1 MDSQRAGGQARD
13 DELTRRRLLGGAAAA
28 GLTAAVPGL
37 AASRAEAQLAPALGA
52 ASEANVVVV
61 VIDSLR
67 TDHVG
72 AYGGRRAR
80 TPTLDALAAESL
92 VFTHARLDAMPTVPV
107 RKSLLIGR
115 SGFPFRGWR
124 SGGGL
129 PKVPGFEGI
138 GRGETTF
145 LDVLGR
151 RGYLTGYVT
160 DNPHLLRPAFAGF
173 RGRPDVVTLVKGQ
186 IPGWRQ
192 RRRPTSPA
200 RLRRHLAPELRG
212 GDRGRVREHLDYNR
226 PNRKERDYLSARV
239 FRGGIDFLEQAAF
252 RARPFAL
259 VVDCFDV
266 HEPWDPPDSY
276 LARYAKIKRGGY
288 RPIMPFS
295 TPAGRAGDLSK
306 RTLKLAQAL
315 YAAETT
321 FLDAWLGRF
330 LTRLDELGLA
340 NTWVAVVSDHG
351 VFLGEHGWI
360 GKQAGD
366 MHGEL
371 IDVPFMIRHPRRVG
385 AGRRTGY
392 FASSQDIAPTLLRGV
407 GAPVPKAMDGA
418 DLRPLF
424 DGRRVKKRRPVW
436 TSAWSDTLMAG
447 DGRWLYVAENDR
459 GRIVTSRLHD
469 TRGDPGEFRNLA
481 RRRPDL
487 VRRFRRELRKAAGKG
502 GFPRNL

>member
-1 MDSQRAGGQARD
+1 MDSHSNSEESREA
-13 DELTRRRLLGGAAAA
+13 LTRRRLLGGAAAA
-28 GLTAAVPGL
+28 GLAATVPGL
-37 AASRAEAQLAPALGA
+37 AARPAAAQLVPALA
-52 ASEANVVVV
+52 AATGQNVVVV

-80 TPTLDALAAESL
+80 TPTLDALARESL
-92 VFTHARLDAMPTVPV
+92 VFTHARHEALPTVPV

-124 SGGGL
+124 PEGGL

-138 GRGETTF
+138 HRDETTF

-173 RGRPDVVTLVKGQ
+173 RARPDVVTLVKGQ
-186 IPGWRQ
+186 IPGFRQ
-192 RRRPTSPA
+192 RRRSTSAA

-212 GDRGRVREHLDYNR
+212 ADRGRVREYLDYNGAG
-226 PNRKERDYLSARV
+226 RKESDYLSARV
-239 FRGGIDFLEQAAF
+239 FGAGIGFLEQAAF
-252 RARPFAL
+252 RRQPFAL

-266 HEPWDPPDSY
+266 HEPWDPPDRY
-276 LARYAKIKRGGY
+276 LAQYARIKRGGY

-295 TPAGRAGDLSK
+295 TPAGRSGDLSRK
-306 RTLKLAQAL
+306 TLWLAQAM

-330 LTRLDELGLA
+330 LTRLDELGLT
-340 NTWVAVVSDHG
+340 NTWVVVVSDHG

-360 GKQAGD
+360 GKQANE

-371 IDVPFMIRHPRRVG
+371 IDVPFMLRHPQRVG
-385 AGRRTGY
+385 AGRRSGY
-392 FASSQDIAPTLLRGV
+392 FASSHDIAPTLLRAV

-418 DLRPLF
+418 DLRPLLY
-424 DGRRVKKRRPVW
+424 GRRARARPVW
-436 TSAWSDTLMAG
+436 TSAWGDTLMAG

-459 GRIVTSRLHD
+459 GRIVTDRLHD
-469 TRGDPGEFRNLA
+469 TRRDPGEHRDLA

-487 VRRFRRELRKAAGKG
+487 VRKFRGELAKAAGKR